1 MKCVFNNIKLS
12 FVLIY
17 FNIITLSNAFNV
29 NIISLPYDHGA
40 NKVGSRNAFNVLKDD
55 LIESNILKINEIIE
69 LEANYRHLRIELGKA
84 YIESWKSLNS
94 KKIPLLIGGDHT
106 CAIPN
111 IFASNGY
118 CMANK
123 EKLGVLWV
131 DAHADF
137 NTMQTSPSKNLHGVP
152 VSVLCGH
159 TLPIL
164 AFGEHLDPSQFLYYG
179 LRDFDSLEFDRIQEY
194 NMNILDNINNLEEWC
209 KKYDKIH
216 ISFDMD
222 SLDPSVFSSVNTPVK
237 NGLTLE
243 NISYLFNHLKNTKKL
258 QSMDIVEYN
267 PDLKNQNEVIIKM
280 LEDLF

>member
-1 MKCVFNNIKLS
+1 MKYVFNNIKLS

-17 FNIITLSNAFNV
+17 LNIITLSNAFNINV
-29 NIISLPYDHGA
+29 ISLPYDQGA
-40 NKVGSRNAFNVLKDD
+40 NKIGSRNAFNVLKED
-55 LIESNILKINEIIE
+55 LIDSNKIKLNKIIE
-69 LEANYRHLRIELGKA
+69 LEANSRHLRIELGKA
-84 YIESWKSLNS
+84 YIESWKSLDA

-111 IFASNGY
+111 IFASNSY
-118 CMANK
+118 CIANK
-123 EKLGVLWV
+123 EKLGVLWI

-137 NTMQTSPSKNLHGVP
+137 NTIQTSPTKNLHGVP

-164 AFGEHLDPSQFLYYG
+164 SFGEELDPSQFLYYG
-179 LRDFDSLEFDRIQEY
+179 LRDFDSLEFDRIQEH
-194 NMNILDNINNLEEWC
+194 NMKILDNELELKEWC
-209 KKYDKIH
+209 KNYDKIH

-222 SLDPSVFSSVNTPVK
+222 SLDPSIFSSVNTPVK

-243 NISYLFNHLKNTKKL
+243 NISYLFNHVKNTKKL

-267 PDLKNQNEVIIKM
+267 PELGNQNEVILKM
-280 LEDLF
+280 LEYLL

>member
-1 MKCVFNNIKLS
+1 MKYVFNNIKLS
-12 FVLIY
+12 FVLTY
-17 FNIITLSNAFNV
+17 LNIITISNALNI
-29 NIISLPYDHGA
+29 NIISLPYDLGA
-40 NKVGSRNAFNVLKDD
+40 NKVGSRNAFNVLKED
-55 LIESNILKINEIIE
+55 LIDSNKIKLNKIIE
-69 LEANYRHLRIELGKA
+69 LEANSRHLRIELGNA
-84 YIESWKSLNS
+84 YIESSKSLDT

-118 CMANK
+118 CIANK
-123 EKLGVLWV
+123 EKLGVLWI

-137 NTMQTSPSKNLHGVP
+137 NTIQTSPTKNLHGVP

-159 TLPIL
+159 TLPML
-164 AFGEHLDPSQFLYYG
+164 SFGEQLDPSQFLYYG
-179 LRDFDSLEFDRIQEY
+179 LRDFDSLEFNRIQEH
-194 NMNILDNINNLEEWC
+194 NMKILDNELELKEWC
-209 KKYDKIH
+209 KNYDKIH

-243 NISYLFNHLKNTKKL
+243 NISYLFNHVKNTKKL

-267 PDLKNQNEVIIKM
+267 PELGNQNEVILKI

>member
-1 MKCVFNNIKLS
+1 MKYVFNNIKLS
-12 FVLIY
+12 LILTY
-17 FNIITLSNAFNV
+17 FNIINIIDAFNINV
-29 NIISLPYDHGA
+29 ISLPYDLGA
-40 NKVGSRNAFNVLKDD
+40 NKIGSRNAFNVLKED
-55 LIESNILKINEIIE
+55 LIDSNKIKLNKIIE
-69 LEANYRHLRIELGKA
+69 LEANSKHLRIELGKA
-84 YIESWKSLNS
+84 YIESWKSLDA

-118 CMANK
+118 CITNK
-123 EKLGVLWV
+123 EKLGVLWI

-137 NTMQTSPSKNLHGVP
+137 NTIQTSPTKNLHGVP

-159 TLPIL
+159 TLPML
-164 AFGEHLDPSQFLYYG
+164 SFGEQLDPSQFLYYG
-179 LRDFDSLEFDRIQEY
+179 LRDFDSLEFNRIQEH
-194 NMNILDNINNLEEWC
+194 NMKILDNELELKEWC
-209 KKYDKIH
+209 KNYDKIH

-243 NISYLFNHLKNTKKL
+243 NISYLFNHVKNTKKL

-267 PDLKNQNEVIIKM
+267 PELGNQNEVILKM

>member
-1 MKCVFNNIKLS
+1 MKYVFNNIKLS

-17 FNIITLSNAFNV
+17 LNIITLSNAFNINV
-29 NIISLPYDHGA
+29 ISLPYDQGA
-40 NKVGSRNAFNVLKDD
+40 NKIGSRNAFNVLKED
-55 LIESNILKINEIIE
+55 LIDSNKIKLNKIIE
-69 LEANYRHLRIELGKA
+69 LEANSRHLRIELGKA
-84 YIESWKSLNS
+84 YIESWKSLDA

-118 CMANK
+118 CIANK
-123 EKLGVLWV
+123 EKLGVLWI

-137 NTMQTSPSKNLHGVP
+137 NTIQTSPTKNLHGVP

-164 AFGEHLDPSQFLYYG
+164 SFGEELDPSQFLYYG
-179 LRDFDSLEFDRIQEY
+179 LRDFDSLEFDRIQEH
-194 NMNILDNINNLEEWC
+194 NMKILDNELELKEWC
-209 KKYDKIH
+209 KNYDKIH

-222 SLDPSVFSSVNTPVK
+222 SLDPSIFSSVNTPVK

-243 NISYLFNHLKNTKKL
+243 NISYLFNHVKNTKKL

-267 PDLKNQNEVIIKM
+267 PELGNQNEVILKM
-280 LEDLF
+280 LEYLL

>member
-1 MKCVFNNIKLS
+1 MKYVFNNIKLS
-12 FVLIY
+12 FVLTY
-17 FNIITLSNAFNV
+17 LNSITISNALNI
-29 NIISLPYDHGA
+29 NIISLPYDLGA
-40 NKVGSRNAFNVLKDD
+40 NKVGSRNAFNVLKED
-55 LIESNILKINEIIE
+55 LIDSNKIKLNKIIE
-69 LEANYRHLRIELGKA
+69 LEANSRHLRIELGNA
-84 YIESWKSLNS
+84 YIESWKSLDT

-118 CMANK
+118 CIANK
-123 EKLGVLWV
+123 EKLGVLWI

-137 NTMQTSPSKNLHGVP
+137 NTIQTSPTKNLHGVP

-159 TLPIL
+159 TLPML
-164 AFGEHLDPSQFLYYG
+164 SFGEHLDPSQFLYYG
-179 LRDFDSLEFDRIQEY
+179 LRDFDSLEFDRIQEH
-194 NMNILDNINNLEEWC
+194 NMKILDNELELKEWC
-209 KKYDKIH
+209 KNYDKIH

-243 NISYLFNHLKNTKKL
+243 NISYLFNHVKNTKKL

-267 PDLKNQNEVIIKM
+267 PELGNQNEVILKI
-280 LEDLF
+280 LEDLL